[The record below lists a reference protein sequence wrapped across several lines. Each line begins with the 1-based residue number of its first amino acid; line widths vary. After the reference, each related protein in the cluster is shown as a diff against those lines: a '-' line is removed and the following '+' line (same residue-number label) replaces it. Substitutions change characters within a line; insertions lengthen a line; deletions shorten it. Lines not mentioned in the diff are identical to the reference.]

1 MAQVGYLVEAEYH
14 LKRWVWFDEDENHC
28 EDAAIDWVFGNEKKD
43 MIEDLFRKAE
53 VTKVMVDDENLT

>member
-14 LKRWVWFDEDENHC
+14 LKRWVYFDEDEYHS

-43 MIEDLFRKAE
+43 MIEDLYRKAK
-53 VTKVMVDDENLT
+53 VTEIDNEN